1 MVMVLYIISMSG
13 YYVRL
18 LHPRGLHHGPTIAIK
33 KDSTQC
39 QGLKI
44 LQIHLASSILLDWA
58 CDLTIRRDSR
68 GQG

>member
-1 MVMVLYIISMSG
+1 MVLYIISVSG

-39 QGLKI
+39 KGLKI
-44 LQIHLASSILLDWA
+44 SQIHLASSVLLDWA
-58 CDLTIRRDSR
+58 SDLTIGRGSR